1 MIPWVGGK
9 QALCRA
15 IISRFPAD
23 FRQRSYVEVFGG
35 GASVLLN
42 KERSV
47 KEIYNDFNSNLVN
60 LFRVVRDSPSELQA
74 ALRYL
79 LNAREDFDTVKARLA
94 RGHNKD
100 PVLWARDFYQ
110 LIRQSYG
117 GGGTSFGAS
126 PRSTWAAFPL
136 IDAVAERFQYV
147 VVEHMSYERLLRTHD
162 SEGTI
167 FYLDPPYVLTEDY
180 YGDLFGFPDHMLLAE
195 ILLEIKARWLLS
207 YNDCDTIRALY
218 SVPGVYIEKIERINN
233 LAQRYDPGTMYQE
246 LLISNYDTECP
257 FKTVGHYRDVT
268 RLEMRNASKHYAR
281 IIQERRS
288 EYRLSTIY
296 YIYGRTRTNEKCRY
310 QNCRSRNIA

>member
-1 MIPWVGGK
+1 MIPWIGGK

-74 ALRYL
+74 ALRYI

-147 VVEHMSYERLLRTHD
+147 VVEHMSYERLIRI

-180 YGDLFGFPDHMLLAE
+180 YGTLL
-195 ILLEIKARWLLS
+195 
-207 YNDCDTIRALY
+207 
-218 SVPGVYIEKIERINN
+218 
-233 LAQRYDPGTMYQE
+233 
-246 LLISNYDTECP
+246 
-257 FKTVGHYRDVT
+257 
-268 RLEMRNASKHYAR
+268 
-281 IIQERRS
+281 RS
-288 EYRLSTIY
+288 
-296 YIYGRTRTNEKCRY
+296 
-310 QNCRSRNIA
+310 